1 MLRLWLPPNVWL
13 HGSQSTITGRSA
25 ARNGHACRIICWFA
39 ASIRYVLSTPFGVPV
54 DPEVNRIFA
63 TASGLSPSK
72 AACTPGPGTVAHRS
86 ASSSAPGLVPEET
99 IAGIAPSASSAR
111 PKRPASSANTAPG
124 RISSAIARIRAWSW
138 LCSEY
143 ATLVGA
149 TGIPAV
155 IAPKVISR

>member
-1 MLRLWLPPNVWL
+1 M
-13 HGSQSTITGRSA
+13 
-25 ARNGHACRIICWFA
+25 
-39 ASIRYVLSTPFGVPV
+39 
-54 DPEVNRIFA
+54 
-63 TASGLSPSK
+63 
-72 AACTPGPGTVAHRS
+72 AHRS